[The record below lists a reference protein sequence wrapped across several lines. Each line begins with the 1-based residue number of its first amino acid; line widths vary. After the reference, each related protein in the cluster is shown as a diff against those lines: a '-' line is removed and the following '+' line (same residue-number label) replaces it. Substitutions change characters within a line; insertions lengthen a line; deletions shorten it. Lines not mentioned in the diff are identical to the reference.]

1 MNRIPLATLAA
12 ALLCSLPACKGN
24 GNESAEAHETPVKQ
38 QPPTSLAAGIAA
50 AQKSEPGLKFLA
62 AEIENE
68 GGKVICSVLFAKGD
82 AAREINIDASN
93 GKVVNAEDEKLGSKA
108 KAIVQAPGATT
119 NATQAIEAALKK
131 VPGTWASEIKLENEG
146 GTLMYEVTLAG
157 GKEPMRA
164 QVSAADGSVKKVS
177 ELDEEEGEEGE
188 QAEKG
193 EEHEKGEGKEK
204 H

>member
-1 MNRIPLATLAA
+1 MKCIPLSCSCLAA
-12 ALLCSLPACKGN
+12 ALLLSLSACKGN
-24 GNESAEAHETPVKQ
+24 GHDSQEAREVPVTKQ
-38 QPPTSLAAGIAA
+38 PATSLAAGIAA

-82 AAREINIDASN
+82 AAREINVDATN

-108 KAIVQAPGATT
+108 KAILQAPGA
-119 NATQAIEAALKK
+119 ATGAAQAIEAALKK

-146 GTLMYEVTLAG
+146 GALVYEVTLSG

-177 ELDEEEGEEGE
+177 EMDEEEGEEGE
-188 QAEKG
+188 Q
-193 EEHEKGEGKEK
+193 GEGKEK
-204 H
+204 G